1 MLTISKT
8 APSNKVVVHYKNG
21 KILKGTTADFLP
33 KRPMFHLIVGGIQS
47 EEVKEILVNELKAV
61 FFVKDF
67 IGNKN
72 YREMKGFGDRPRSG
86 KRVKAMFKDGET
98 LYGYTH
104 VINLDHPGILFS
116 PADSRCNNER
126 VFAVFSFLT
135 RLEVNESS
143 VDLSSVSRG

>member
-1 MLTISKT
+1 MLSISKT

-33 KRPMFHLIVGGIQS
+33 KRPMFHLIIGGIQS

-72 YREMKGFGDRPRSG
+72 YREMKAFGDRPRSG
-86 KRVKAMFKDGET
+86 KRIKAMFTDGEAIF
-98 LYGYTH
+98 GYSH
-104 VINLDHPGILFS
+104 VINFDQPGFFFV
-116 PADSRCNNER
+116 PADLNCNNDR
-126 VFAVFSFLT
+126 VFAVFSSLT
-135 RLEVNESS
+135 NLEVNNSS
-143 VDLSSVSRG
+143 IDLKSIRKS